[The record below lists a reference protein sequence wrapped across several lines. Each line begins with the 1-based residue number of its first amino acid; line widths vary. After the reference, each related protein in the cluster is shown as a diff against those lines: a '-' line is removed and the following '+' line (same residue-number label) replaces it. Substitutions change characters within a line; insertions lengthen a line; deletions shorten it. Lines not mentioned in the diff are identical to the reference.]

1 MVGSDASQGFHA
13 TLEQG
18 ELDVASLLHG
28 LFLSY
33 VQVSASIIPVTR
45 FRSLVALM
53 RDSLYKVTGVPTMG
67 LIKIHE
73 VEKTLD
79 GFCQLLEASGVAEKA
94 TALMESPRSFRFNL
108 RGCMFGGDCRRLVS
122 GTYVCPFAFFAG
134 FLAQESSGEKVS
146 LEPSEKTIL
155 GSRTRIVVDGLSRQT
170 KNTSFHV

>member
-1 MVGSDASQGFHA
+1 MGSDASHGFNA
-13 TLEQG
+13 TLEQS

-45 FRSLVALM
+45 FRSLVGLM

-67 LIKIHE
+67 LIKIHD

-79 GFCQLLEASGVAEKA
+79 SYCALLEASGVAEKA
-94 TALMESPRSFRFNL
+94 TAVMEDSRSFRFNL

-122 GTYVCPFAFFAG
+122 GTYVCPFALFAG
-134 FLAQESSGEKVS
+134 FLAQESSGGKVS
-146 LEPSEKTIL
+146 LEPSEKTML
-155 GSRTRIVVDGLSRQT
+155 GSRTRLVLDGLSRQT
-170 KNTSFHV
+170 KKTNLYV